1 MDGSVACPFQ
11 IRLSFEAG
19 DFESAEFD
27 AGFKA
32 VTVAGADWI
41 VESEFPT
48 RSLEADDSNSG
59 SLPLESPLVCSGF
72 TDIPS
77 CTGVVDP

>member
-1 MDGSVACPFQ
+1 MCGSIACPFQ
-11 IRLSFEAG
+11 IRPSFEAG

-32 VTVAGADWI
+32 GTVAGADWI

-48 RSLEADDSNSG
+48 RSRETDDSDSG
-59 SLPLESPLVCSGF
+59 SLLLESPFVCSGS

-77 CTGVVDP
+77 CTGAVDL